1 MTSLIGNCT
10 VSNCCAFSLT
20 RPSFHSVRGLEFQ
33 VTSLESEVDRL
44 SQSLNA
50 QRAVVTAAETNAR
63 KVAEE
68 HAREASSQV
77 CPLKLR
83 TSGAD
88 VISIRH
94 EI

>member
-1 MTSLIGNCT
+1 MISLIGNCT
-10 VSNCCAFSLT
+10 SFNYCACSQLH
-20 RPSFHSVRGLEFQ
+20 PSVKDLESH

-50 QRAVVTAAETNAR
+50 QRAVVTVTETSAR

-77 CPLKLR
+77 CPPSLR
-83 TSGAD
+83 DPESD
-88 VISIRH
+88 VISTRH
-94 EI
+94 ER

>member
-1 MTSLIGNCT
+1 M
-10 VSNCCAFSLT
+10 
-20 RPSFHSVRGLEFQ
+20 
-33 VTSLESEVDRL
+33 TSLESEVDRV
-44 SQSLNA
+44 SQSLNT

-68 HAREASSQV
+68 HTREASSQV
-77 CPLKLR
+77 CPQNLR
-83 TSGAD
+83 DSEVD

>member
-1 MTSLIGNCT
+1 M
-10 VSNCCAFSLT
+10 
-20 RPSFHSVRGLEFQ
+20 
-33 VTSLESEVDRL
+33 TSLESEVDRL
-44 SQSLNA
+44 SQSLHA

-77 CPLKLR
+77 CPQNFR
-83 TSGAD
+83 DSGVD
-88 VISIRH
+88 IISIRH

>member
-1 MTSLIGNCT
+1 M
-10 VSNCCAFSLT
+10 FFLT
-20 RPSFHSVRGLEFQ
+20 IPPSYSVKNLESQ

-50 QRAVVTAAETNAR
+50 QRAVVTGAETVAR

-68 HAREASSQV
+68 HTREASSQV
-77 CPLKLR
+77 YPQSLR
-83 TSGAD
+83 DSGVD

-94 EI
+94 ER